1 MRLAGRVSDV
11 SAVHGGVRFTTGAA
25 AEELQQLRAVDNLYA
40 FVASR
45 EDVPHGKEAVDY
57 FTALPAQID
66 WQPALSLFHQWQQRR
81 EDGMTSAA
89 CESRQELTSSA
100 EEHEKSPE
108 RKRLRQ
114 EGEHAVAVTPGA
126 TDTADVA
133 PPEGAPGE
141 TPEGAPV
148 GTREGGK
155 AVAAAA
161 AEAAAGGA
169 AERQGS
175 SGLQFRVTCHRVCM
189 KLTKHGFSSP
199 EAAGAAERQGS
210 SGLQFRVT
218 CHRICMKLTKHGFSS
233 PEAAGTCPH
242 LRFPMHL
249 HLHPHLHFLAHR
261 RIVDVLAL
269 IRDSHLTKLLSL
281 SLPFVPPMV
290 DVLAWIR
297 DSHLTLL
304 IALIYAQHGT
314 GKTSARLIIYSSSA
328 PPPSPSPQ
336 LYSSLPYRKAHVPTS
351 PIPFPLR
358 LLLPFLLPSTYPSAC
373 PFPRPSSSPIPPAL
387 LLPLLPQG
395 PCPSPSP
402 IPLPFRLPLPL
413 PPLSFPYQQLYSSRA
428 YRKALVPTSLK
439 PRPSSQRPS
448 SPGPRP
454 NVPQAQALVPT
465 SLKPSTAFAL
475 LQLADIRPGDI
486 VLDPICVSAFGGDKD
501 AGAVDAAAT
510 NSIAW
515 RTALANSKAL
525 GIAAANRSALR
536 ISAANQGKEEAAVAN
551 GDAARRSQK
560 GHVAGCDWLVW
571 DASALPLRTGCVD
584 RVLCDMPFGVRCGN
598 FKMRERLCPAVI
610 RQVARVLTPGTGL
623 AVLMAVGRG
632 VRAAVE
638 GLSVCLREKQRLAV
652 EMEGLSVF
660 LREKQ
665 RLAVEME
672 VRGGG

>member
-1 MRLAGRVSDV
+1 MKSESYLTLIIPLGSLLVHLLLRLSPPSPPPSLPSLSSSVSP
-11 SAVHGGVRFTTGAA
+11 
-25 AEELQQLRAVDNLYA
+25 LPLLLRL
-40 FVASR
+40 S
-45 EDVPHGKEAVDY
+45 PPSPPPS
-57 FTALPAQID
+57 LPS
-66 WQPALSLFHQWQQRR
+66 LS
-81 EDGMTSAA
+81 
-89 CESRQELTSSA
+89 SS
-100 EEHEKSPE
+100 
-108 RKRLRQ
+108 
-114 EGEHAVAVTPGA
+114 
-126 TDTADVA
+126 
-133 PPEGAPGE
+133 
-141 TPEGAPV
+141 
-148 GTREGGK
+148 
-155 AVAAAA
+155 
-161 AEAAAGGA
+161 
-169 AERQGS
+169 
-175 SGLQFRVTCHRVCM
+175 
-189 KLTKHGFSSP
+189 
-199 EAAGAAERQGS
+199 
-210 SGLQFRVT
+210 
-218 CHRICMKLTKHGFSS
+218 
-233 PEAAGTCPH
+233 
-242 LRFPMHL
+242 FP
-249 HLHPHLHFLAHR
+249 
-261 RIVDVLAL
+261 VDVLAL

-281 SLPFVPPMV
+281 SLPFVPPMG
-290 DVLAWIR
+290 
-297 DSHLTLL
+297 TL
-304 IALIYAQHGT
+304 HVHH
-314 GKTSARLIIYSSSA
+314 S
-328 PPPSPSPQ
+328 PPF
-336 LYSSLPYRKAHVPTS
+336 LSSLPPSLTLSLSLPISPSLPPSGRASMDPGLPSHAAHRTHLCAHVPTS

-486 VLDPICVSAFGGDKD
+486 VLDPMCGCGTLPLEAADWLKSCVSAFGGDKD

-584 RVLCDMPFGVRCGN
+584 RVLCDMPFGVRCGEW
-598 FKMRERLCPAVI
+598 FEVVKSGDKRKLQDERAAVPRSDPAGCTCTDP
-610 RQVARVLTPGTGL
+610 RHWTGSADGGGEGRL

-652 EMEGLSVF
+652 EME
-660 LREKQ
+660 
-665 RLAVEME
+665 
-672 VRGGG
+672 VRGVGRG